1 MVEIE
6 RVKKSKPPLAVLKL
20 RKKSWLWDRG
30 NQYIGFKTNN
40 VGLDFTREKLAAES
54 DRSNRKNRRL

>member
-1 MVEIE
+1 M
-6 RVKKSKPPLAVLKL
+6 KKSKPPLAVLKL